1 MKSVKET
8 LFAYARELYHRRV
21 FIILF
26 AFFFGLSYYA
36 IFLAFGD
43 QSFSV
48 LARNQNI
55 EKRLKYDIQ
64 KLQMQN
70 TQIQKKLFEIKGLE
84 P

>member
-1 MKSVKET
+1 MKNIFIT
-8 LFAYARELYHRRV
+8 YARELYHKRV

-26 AFFFGLSYYA
+26 GFFFGLSYYA
-36 IFLAFGD
+36 FILAFGD

-55 EKRLKYDIQ
+55 EKKLKYNIQ